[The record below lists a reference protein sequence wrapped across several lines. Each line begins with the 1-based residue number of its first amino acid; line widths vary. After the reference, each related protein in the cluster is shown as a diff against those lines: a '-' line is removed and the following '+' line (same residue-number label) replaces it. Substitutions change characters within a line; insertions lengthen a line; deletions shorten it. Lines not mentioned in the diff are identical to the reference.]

1 MPHESTNP
9 TGGFR
14 FSLKSGACDS
24 LPAKAGS
31 HNKSRTVAS
40 AFRRK
45 SNAAEAGSH
54 TKSRTGGFRLQ
65 AEVERG

>member
-9 TGGFR
+9 TGSFR
-14 FSLKSGACDS
+14 FNPTSGACDS
-24 LPAKAGS
+24 LPAK
-31 HNKSRTVAS
+31 
-40 AFRRK
+40 
-45 SNAAEAGSH
+45 AGSH